1 MVSTQHQPGPPLS
14 SFTIILSLL
23 IACLLP
29 VSLAR
34 ADQGFVIL
42 PAIKLL
48 LNGNT
53 HVDATC
59 GIDYSYND
67 EKYELVYRGLYYY
80 QPEMSH
86 TGYGLDQL
94 SDSEFNRLSET
105 DRRKVADNL
114 LTALFFGYPAPTLE
128 DKISSGS
135 FLCSVRKGLFEKI
148 NDKKLIEKHQI
159 WLQ

>member
-14 SFTIILSLL
+14 SFTIVLSLF

-48 LNGNT
+48 LNGNA

-80 QPEMSH
+80 QPEMPH

-114 LTALFFGYPAPTLE
+114 LTALFFGYPAPLT
-128 DKISSGS
+128 DNSSD
-135 FLCSVRKGLFEKI
+135 I
-148 NDKKLIEKHQI
+148 NL
-159 WLQ
+159 